1 MIPIPKKLI
10 IVAPLLLGPWYVLEF
25 VWLVEPIDGS
35 GVRLKARV
43 GGVRVDLAECPDHVH
58 QFIRY
63 FVVSC
68 VTCKIEC
75 STSYC
80 LHTTFLE

>member
-1 MIPIPKKLI
+1 MCDSHTKE
-10 IVAPLLLGPWYVLEF
+10 VDHRGSSVVESVVLEF
-25 VWLVEPIDGS
+25 VWLVEPIVGS
-35 GVRLKARV
+35 GLRLKARV